1 MITVYRI
8 SDIEDFEDFLNNL
21 FNGLKYYQKSNKEFL
36 FKLTYTQ
43 DTIELKTTILE
54 DGQLN

>member
-8 SDIEDFEDFLNNL
+8 SDIENFEDFLNNL
-21 FNGLKYYQKSNKEFL
+21 FNGLKHYQKSNKEFL
-36 FKLTYTQ
+36 FKLTYTK

>member
-21 FNGLKYYQKSNKEFL
+21 FNGLKHYQKSNKEFL
-36 FKLTYTQ
+36 FKLTYTK